1 MAHSFSDGKVNPADV
16 GPNELRATIKTKM
29 DAMLEGDLAKTF
41 RTGEQKLR
49 PIIFSHGLAGSKRL
63 YVGLMKDLASHGYLV
78 LAVDHQDG
86 TCSYTSTTS
95 GKELFYKKA
104 PFYDKDLRVS

>member
-1 MAHSFSDGKVNPADV
+1 M
-16 GPNELRATIKTKM
+16 GPNELRAMIKTKM
-29 DAMLEGDLAKTF
+29 DAMLEGDLATTF

-63 YVGLMKDLASHGYLV
+63 YIGLMKDLASHGYLV

-86 TCSYTSTTS
+86 TCFYTFTAS
-95 GKELFYKKA
+95 GK
-104 PFYDKDLRVS
+104 